1 MAMIKSALELALERT
16 RDIKVDER
24 AVMLAEAKADGKRA
38 AGKYLEDPES
48 ADLAALIAARGAD
61 SREAFRRALFDVL
74 AAQIQLPTNEFQ
86 ASRLEV
92 IGRGLQAVALTAD
105 RPAQA
110 GAQAAK
116 QLAEMLRQI
125 GGFMTRYLDDMK
137 QVDQAIRTQWAPKL
151 REKERQA
158 QARMGREVRLD
169 PMSDPEF
176 AAFYKQ
182 NVDQARE
189 GYIHALEG
197 AKEDL
202 AALCGFAQDAE

>member
-24 AVMLAEAKADGKRA
+24 SVMLSEAKAEGKRA

-48 ADLAALIAARGAD
+48 ADLAAMIAAKDAD
-61 SREAFRRALFDVL
+61 SREAFRRALFEVL
-74 AAQIQLPTNEFQ
+74 AAQIQLSANDAQVEK
-86 ASRLEV
+86 LV
-92 IGRGLQAVALTAD
+92 VVGDGLQAVAKTAD
-105 RPAQA
+105 RPAQV

-116 QLAEMLRQI
+116 QVAEMLKQI
-125 GGFMTRYLDDMK
+125 ASFMKRYQDDMK

-189 GYIHALEG
+189 GYIQALEG
-197 AKEDL
+197 AKKDL
-202 AALCGFAQDAE
+202 AALCGFAEEQA